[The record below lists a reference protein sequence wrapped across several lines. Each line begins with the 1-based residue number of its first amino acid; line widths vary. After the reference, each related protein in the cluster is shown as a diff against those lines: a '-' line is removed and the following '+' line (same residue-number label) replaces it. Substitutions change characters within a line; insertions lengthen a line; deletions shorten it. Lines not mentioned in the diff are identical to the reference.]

1 MELLP
6 QQELKELIEHSS
18 QYCISLY
25 MPTFQAGAET
35 QQNSIRMKNM
45 LKEAGRLLEETGLRK
60 PEIETLLAPG
70 ESLVDD
76 RVFWQHQS
84 DGLAVFMADGE
95 ISTYQLPLNF
105 KELAVV
111 SYRFHLKPL
120 LPLLSGDGEFYVLTL
135 SMGGTS
141 LLRGTRYSLTE
152 IEVPDLPK
160 SLDDALKYDIADR
173 SLQYHTL
180 ARGEGGKDAMFHGH
194 GDGYDKK
201 ENILRYFQQV
211 DAAIQDRLD
220 GRNKPLVLAGVD
232 YLLPIYREANQYSH
246 LMENGIELHPETLSE
261 KDLHRKVWEIV
272 SPHFQQ
278 EQDTARDDYFVM
290 KQRKLASNKIEEIV
304 PAAYF
309 GRVSSLF
316 TALKVE
322 RWGAFDS
329 QSGEVTLYD
338 KEEEG
343 RQDLLDLAAVYTLI
357 NSGTVYAVD
366 PGKVPDDA
374 LMAAT
379 FRY

>member
-6 QQELKELIEHSS
+6 QQELKELIERSS
-18 QYCISLY
+18 RYCISLY
-25 MPTFQAGAET
+25 MPTFRAGAET
-35 QQNSIRMKNM
+35 QQNPIRMKNL
-45 LKEAGRLLEETGLRK
+45 LKEAGRLLEETGMRK

-70 ESLVDD
+70 ENLVGD
-76 RVFWQHQS
+76 RLFWQHQS
-84 DGLAVFMADGE
+84 DGLAVFMLDGE
-95 ISTYQLPLNF
+95 ISTYQLPLSF

-111 SYRFHLKPL
+111 GYRFHLKPL
-120 LPLLSGDGEFYVLTL
+120 FPLLSGDGEFYVLTL

-141 LLRGTRYSLTE
+141 LMQGTRYSLTE
-152 IEVPDLPK
+152 VEVPDLPK

-180 ARGEGGKDAMFHGH
+180 TRGEGGKDAMFHGH

-211 DAAIQDRLD
+211 DAAIQDQLD
-220 GRNKPLVLAGVD
+220 GRNRPLVLAGVD
-232 YLLPIYREANQYSH
+232 YLLPIYREANQYPH
-246 LMENGIELHPETLSE
+246 LMDKGIEIHPETLNE
-261 KDLHRKVWEIV
+261 KELHSKVWQIV

-278 EQDTARDDYFVM
+278 EQDQARDDYYVM
-290 KQRKLASNKIEEIV
+290 KQRHLASDDLEEII

-316 TALKVE
+316 TALKVQ
-322 RWGAFDS
+322 RWGTFDP
-329 QSGEVTLYD
+329 QSGEVKLYD
-338 KEEEG
+338 EEAEG
-343 RQDLLDLAAVYTLI
+343 RQDLLDLAAVYTLV

-366 PGKVPDDA
+366 PEKIPDDA